1 VKAKQDHLKLVS
13 NNSRK
18 SAWKKAVRFLFN
30 LVVIAALILLLK
42 HTEAYFR
49 INKIDIEG
57 LGDLKTAEISE
68 AGGIR
73 KGMSIFL
80 LQEQKIA
87 EDIMQQ
93 FPHIKSVTISRNLP
107 DSVVITLTD
116 RIAAGYILTADGYWM
131 IDRDVVCFASTAEP
145 VEGYPLISGI
155 EGEMVIPGAP
165 LGCPIRREVL
175 QKYFAYWPGDTGLEA
190 AEINLNESYNLVVHT
205 VDGLQIWFGDGRN
218 MDTKLALVQQS
229 LPHIVADPETHLDV
243 RSGKRLVV
251 SKNAVNID
259 KEVEP

>member
-1 VKAKQDHLKLVS
+1 MKPKKDHLKLVS
-13 NNSRK
+13 DSGK
-18 SAWKKAVRFLFN
+18 KPAWKKAIRFLFN

-49 INKIDIEG
+49 INNIDIEG
-57 LGDLKTAEISE
+57 LGDLTTAEISE
-68 AGGIR
+68 AGRIR

-87 EDIMQQ
+87 EDIKRQ
-93 FPHIKSVTISRNLP
+93 FPHLKSVVISRNLP

-116 RIAAGYILTADGYWM
+116 RVAAGYILTADGYWM
-131 IDRDVVCFASTAEP
+131 IDRDGVCFASAVET

-165 LGCPIRREVL
+165 LACSIRREVL
-175 QKYFAYWPGDTGLEA
+175 QKYFASWPGDTGLEA

-205 VDGLQIWFGDGRN
+205 VDGLQIWFGDGRD

-229 LPHIVADPETHLDV
+229 LPHLVAHPETHLDV

-251 SKNAVNID
+251 SKSAVNAE

>member
-1 VKAKQDHLKLVS
+1 VKAKKDHLKLVS
-13 NNSRK
+13 NSDRK
-18 SAWKKAVRFLFN
+18 PVWKKAIRVMFN
-30 LVVIAALILLLK
+30 LIVIAALILLLK

-49 INKIDIEG
+49 IDRIDVEG
-57 LGDLKTAEISE
+57 LGELTMGEISE
-68 AGGIR
+68 AAGIR

-80 LQEQKIA
+80 LQEQRIA
-87 EDIMQQ
+87 ENIMQH
-93 FPHIKSVTISRNLP
+93 FPHVKSVTVSRNLP

-116 RIAAGYILTADGYWM
+116 RIAAGYILTADGYWLV
-131 IDRDVVCFASTAEP
+131 DRDVVCFASAAEP

-155 EGEMVIPGAP
+155 EGEMVVPGAP
-165 LGCPIRREVL
+165 LACPIRREVL
-175 QKYFAYWPGDTGLEA
+175 QKYFTYWPGDTGLEA
-190 AEINLNESYNLVVHT
+190 AELNLNESYNLVVHT

-218 MDTKLALVQQS
+218 MDSKLALVKQS

-251 SKNAVNID
+251 SKSAVNTE

>member
-1 VKAKQDHLKLVS
+1 MKSKRDHLKLVNDS
-13 NNSRK
+13 GRK
-18 SAWKKAVRFLFN
+18 PVWKKAIRFFFN
-30 LVVIAALILLLK
+30 LTVIVALILLLI

-57 LGDLKTAEISE
+57 LGDLTTAEISD

-87 EDIMQQ
+87 DDIMRQ
-93 FPHIKSVTISRNLP
+93 FPHLKSVVISRNLP

-116 RIAAGYILTADGYWM
+116 RIAAGYILTADGYWL
-131 IDRDVVCFASTAEP
+131 IDRDGVCFASAAEP
-145 VEGYPLISGI
+145 EEGYPLISGI
-155 EGEMVIPGAP
+155 ESEMVVPGAP
-165 LGCPIRREVL
+165 LACPIRREVL

-190 AEINLNESYNLVVHT
+190 AEINLNESYNLVVYT

-229 LPHIVADPETHLDV
+229 LPHIVSEPETHLDV

-251 SKNAVNID
+251 SKNAVNVE
-259 KEVEP
+259 KEVDP

>member
-1 VKAKQDHLKLVS
+1 MKAKKDHLKLVS
-13 NNSRK
+13 NSDRK
-18 SAWKKAVRFLFN
+18 PAWKKVIRFMFN

-49 INKIDIEG
+49 IDRIDVEG
-57 LGDLKTAEISE
+57 LGELTTGEISE
-68 AGGIR
+68 AAGIR

-80 LQEQKIA
+80 LKEQRIA
-87 EDIMQQ
+87 ENIMQH
-93 FPHIKSVTISRNLP
+93 FPHVKSVTVSRNLP

-116 RIAAGYILTADGYWM
+116 RIAAGYILTADGYWLV
-131 IDRDVVCFASTAEP
+131 DRDGVCFASAAEP

-165 LGCPIRREVL
+165 LDCPIRREIL
-175 QKYFAYWPGDTGLEA
+175 QKYFASWPGDTGLEA

-218 MDTKLALVQQS
+218 MNSKLALVQQS
-229 LPHIVADPETHLDV
+229 LPHIVAGPDTHLDV

-251 SKNAVNID
+251 SKSAVNAE

>member
-1 VKAKQDHLKLVS
+1 MKSKKDHLVLVS
-13 NNSRK
+13 DSDRK
-18 SAWKKAVRFLFN
+18 PAWKRAIRFLLN
-30 LVVIAALILLLK
+30 LVVIVALILLLK
-42 HTEAYFR
+42 HAEAYFR
-49 INKIDIEG
+49 INNIDIEG
-57 LGDLKTAEISE
+57 LGDLTATEIFE
-68 AGGIR
+68 AGGIS

-87 EDIMQQ
+87 EDIMRQH
-93 FPHIKSVTISRNLP
+93 PHVKSVEVSRNLP

-131 IDRDVVCFASTAEP
+131 IDRDGICFASAAEP

-165 LGCPIRREVL
+165 LACPVRRAVL
-175 QKYFAYWPGDTGLEA
+175 QKYFAGWPGDTGLEA
-190 AEINLNESYNLVVHT
+190 SEINLNESYNLVVHT
-205 VDGLQIWFGDGRN
+205 VDGLQIWLGDGRD
-218 MDTKLALVQQS
+218 MDAKLALVQQS
-229 LPHIVADPETHLDV
+229 LPHIIADPEVHLDV

-251 SKNAVNID
+251 SKSAVNAE